1 MERLTARDFD
11 PAVLKLFD
19 QYVHGQLSRRGF
31 LDGAARYTTA
41 GTTAAGLLA
50 AGLSIPLLFA
60 VAALCNAAVALF
72 IHGLVPEFLLRFVAW
87 VLTKTMYKASV
98 KGIEEHVPDEGPAL
112 IVCNHVS
119 YMDALILGGAIPRPT
134 RFVMYYKI
142 FQFPVASW
150 FFKTAR
156 AIPIAGAKENPELMQ
171 KAFDEVDR
179 ALAEGEIV
187 GIFPEGKL
195 TTDGE
200 IAEFKSGVEKIL
212 ARRAVPV
219 VPVALKGMW
228 ASMFSKRNSRLG
240 HLRVP
245 RRFRAHIEVEA
256 APAVAGS
263 EATAEKLEQKVKEL
277 RGNRA

>member
-1 MERLTARDFD
+1 
-11 PAVLKLFD
+11 
-19 QYVHGQLSRRGF
+19 
-31 LDGAARYTTA
+31 
-41 GTTAAGLLA
+41 
-50 AGLSIPLLFA
+50 
-60 VAALCNAAVALF
+60 
-72 IHGLVPEFLLRFVAW
+72 VAW
-87 VLTKTMYKASV
+87 VLTKLMYRVEV
-98 KGIEEHVPDEGPAL
+98 KGIEENVPDEGAVL

-142 FQFPVASW
+142 FQIPVASW

-156 AIPIAGAKENPELMQ
+156 AIPIAGAKEDPDLMQ

-179 ALAEGEIV
+179 ALADGEIV

-219 VPVALKGMW
+219 VPIALKGMW
-228 ASMFSKRNSRLG
+228 TSMFSKRDSKLGRLR
-240 HLRVP
+240 LP
-245 RRFRAHIEVEA
+245 RRIRADIEVEA
-256 APAVAGS
+256 GQPVSAT
-263 EATAEKLEQKVKEL
+263 EATAEILEAKVKTL

>member
-1 MERLTARDFD
+1 
-11 PAVLKLFD
+11 
-19 QYVHGQLSRRGF
+19 
-31 LDGAARYTTA
+31 
-41 GTTAAGLLA
+41 
-50 AGLSIPLLFA
+50 
-60 VAALCNAAVALF
+60 
-72 IHGLVPEFLLRFVAW
+72 
-87 VLTKTMYKASV
+87 
-98 KGIEEHVPDEGPAL
+98 
-112 IVCNHVS
+112 
-119 YMDALILGGAIPRPT
+119 MDALILGGAIPRPT

-156 AIPIAGAKENPELMQ
+156 AIPIAGAKEDPETMQ
-171 KAFDEVDR
+171 KAFDEVDK
-179 ALAEGEIV
+179 ALSEGEIV

-219 VPVALKGMW
+219 VPIALKGMW

-240 HLRVP
+240 QLRVP
-245 RRFRAHIEVEA
+245 HRFRAHIEVEA
-256 APAVAGS
+256 GQAIPAEGVSAELL
-263 EATAEKLEQKVKEL
+263 EAKVKTL